1 MMDHFASNTR
11 PSAIVRG
18 ILVVSSV
25 LNGLRN
31 VMTSCSEGFYDIGL
45 FDMTLAI
52 TSVLWWREAND
63 RRLLALDRMAIAT
76 AFFCRAYHI
85 ERCSEATNIWIWLA
99 PGVTLVVTSY
109 LMKYFSKWGD
119 FSYVVWVGFHIVQTQ
134 ENSVVAEK
142 ILASCDIL
150 TCDILT

>member
-1 MMDHFASNTR
+1 MNRFASNTA
-11 PSAIVRG
+11 PSAMVRG
-18 ILVVSSV
+18 MLVASSV

-52 TSVLWWREAND
+52 TSVLWWRKAND
-63 RRLLALDRMAIAT
+63 RRLLALDQMAIAM
-76 AFFCRAYHI
+76 AFICRAYHI
-85 ERCSEATNIWIWLA
+85 ERCSEATNILIWLA

-109 LMKYFSKWGD
+109 LMKYFSKWGEL
-119 FSYVVWVGFHIVQTQ
+119 SYVVWVGFHIVQTQ

-142 ILASCDIL
+142 ILSSCDIL
-150 TCDILT
+150 NGG

>member
-1 MMDHFASNTR
+1 MMNGFASETA
-11 PSAIVRG
+11 PSTIARG

-31 VMTSCSEGFYDIGL
+31 VIASCSEGFYDMGM
-45 FDMTLAI
+45 FDMTLAM

-63 RRLLALDRMAIAT
+63 RRLLALDQIAIAM

-85 ERCSEATNIWIWLA
+85 ERCSEATNILIWLA
-99 PGVTLVVTSY
+99 PGMTLVVTSY
-109 LMKYFSKWGD
+109 LMKYFTKWGEL
-119 FSYVVWVGFHIVQTQ
+119 SYVVWVGFHFVQTQ

-142 ILASCDIL
+142 ILAHCDIL
-150 TCDILT
+150 QRG